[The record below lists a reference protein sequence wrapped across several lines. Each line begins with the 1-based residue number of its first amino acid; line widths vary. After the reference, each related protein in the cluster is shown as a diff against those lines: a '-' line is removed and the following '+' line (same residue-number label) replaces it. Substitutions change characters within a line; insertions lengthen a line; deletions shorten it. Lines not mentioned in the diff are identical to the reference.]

1 MKLSPAKSLLVHCL
15 LASGASAVHAIG
27 FGDLLSQ
34 SAIGEPF
41 RAEIRLHGIK
51 ANEGSDCLRIAPG
64 DSADGIPELR
74 NAQVTIGLRNGAPVA
89 VVSRRQPV
97 LDPILRLTL
106 QETCSA
112 RFKRTYTLLLPS
124 PVSALALPAAPA
136 VATRPAP
143 VPAQAPAAPLSASD
157 LGRAWTLPD
166 SASINRLA
174 RQLYPSSRADR
185 IGFIRATR
193 ALNRTD
199 RSIRSSRQTLAAG
212 TTLILPDRN
221 AIVAAHPTPEPPKP
235 ATPAQAPAPATPAAP
250 PALPPTVATPDQ
262 PVASEPPGVD
272 APPPGDRLSLSGET
286 ADFDGF
292 KLSHQLGDP
301 SRIDRTTEAERE
313 MLRREQRLIMV
324 LDQQITAR
332 LELDD
337 RIERIEAL
345 QQALAE
351 ELAQQKALQGSTPP
365 EADTAAPPAP
375 TVSTAAAP
383 PATPPAPPVA
393 ADDVPARPWWQTLQS
408 WLPALLAGLL
418 ALALGAW
425 LARRRQ
431 RKAGDEIDIEALQS
445 EAPPDTETAATQVPP
460 PGKGHGSFDFSPIEW
475 DGSAPAELQESIAPI
490 TIEEADLTAEHESAV
505 ELADIMMSFGRIQG
519 AAETLAE
526 FIRSNPKQ
534 AVAPWLKLLEVYR
547 AADMREDFEVIT
559 RQLNKTFNVKIVDWD
574 DFDGA
579 RQTTETVEQMP
590 HIVKMLTDTW
600 MTDDCQAYIQRLLR
614 DNRDGARQGFPI
626 AVVDDLLMLM
636 AVLEDQL
643 GPYTGSVDIP
653 PPAAVVPERPAP
665 AEAEAATPD
674 EPPIDFSAPLE
685 PDTDTDSTEP
695 IFDLDDADI
704 PPSLSESTLP
714 DLDFHLESGD
724 TPPPEAM
731 PEPEADTPAPTDT
744 PPTKP
749 AGLDGDGDDDGFTAT
764 ELLGGFN
771 RKRHN

>member
-1 MKLSPAKSLLVHCL
+1 MKLSPVKSLLVHCI
-15 LASGASAVHAIG
+15 LASSAGAVHAIG
-27 FGDLLSQ
+27 FGDILSQ

-51 ANEGSDCLRIAPG
+51 SNEGSDCLRIVAG
-64 DSADGIPELR
+64 DSADGVPVLR

-89 VVSRRQPV
+89 VVSRQQAIH
-97 LDPILRLTL
+97 DPIIRLTL
-106 QETCSA
+106 EETCSA

-124 PVSALALPAAPA
+124 PVSALALPAAPT
-136 VATRPAP
+136 VSRP
-143 VPAQAPAAPLSASD
+143 VPVAAPPSAAALSAND

-166 SASINRLA
+166 GASINQLA
-174 RQLYPSSRADR
+174 RQLYPSSRKDR

-193 ALNRTD
+193 ALNRAD
-199 RSIRSSRQTLAAG
+199 RSIRSSRQRLAAG

-221 AIVAAHPTPEPPKP
+221 AIVAAHPPPEPPKP
-235 ATPAQAPAPATPAAP
+235 ATPPAPALPAATP
-250 PALPPTVATPDQ
+250 HPAITPDQ
-262 PVASEPPGVD
+262 AAAGEPPGAD
-272 APPPGDRLSLSGET
+272 APPPGDRLSLSGDS
-286 ADFDGF
+286 ASFDGF

-301 SRIDRTTEAERE
+301 GRIERTTDAERD

-332 LELDD
+332 LELND

-345 QQALAE
+345 QQALAA
-351 ELAQQKALQGSTPP
+351 ELAQQREQQGSAPSDAGAPSAPP
-365 EADTAAPPAP
+365 STTATVPPAAQPTLQPAPADAPPAR
-375 TVSTAAAP
+375 S
-383 PATPPAPPVA
+383 
-393 ADDVPARPWWQTLQS
+393 WWQTLQS

-425 LARRRQ
+425 LTNRRRH
-431 RKAGDEIDIEALQS
+431 RADDDINAL
-445 EAPPDTETAATQVPP
+445 ETETPPDTDTTATEAPLS
-460 PGKGHGSFDFSPIEW
+460 GKGHGSFDFSPIKW
-475 DGSAPAELQESIAPI
+475 DGSAPAELQESVAPI
-490 TIEEADLTAEHESAV
+490 MIDEADLTAEHESAV

-526 FIRSNPKQ
+526 FIRNNPKQ

-547 AADMREDFEVIT
+547 TADMRDDFEVIT

-600 MTDDCQAYIQRLLR
+600 MTADCQAYIQRLLR

-653 PPAAVVPERPAP
+653 PPTAVVPERLAP
-665 AEAEAATPD
+665 EEAEAATPD

-704 PPSLSESTLP
+704 PPSLSKTTLP

-724 TPPPEAM
+724 TPPPKAM
-731 PEPEADTPAPTDT
+731 PEPEADTPAPSDT

-771 RKRHN
+771 RKRDN